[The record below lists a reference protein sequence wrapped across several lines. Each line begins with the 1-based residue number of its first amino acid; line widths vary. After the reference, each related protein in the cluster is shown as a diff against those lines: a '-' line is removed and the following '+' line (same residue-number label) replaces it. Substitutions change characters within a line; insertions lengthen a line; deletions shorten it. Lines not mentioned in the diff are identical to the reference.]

1 VDSNTITASA
11 GTGNPRSTAPRTAGG
26 RAQGGTRVGCLV
38 AGFVT
43 LVDSGVAG
51 GPAGDAA
58 VRDGALGLARTALD
72 HLVDPDQRQAVHDD
86 FAAQGGPLEVEG
98 YFG

>member
-1 VDSNTITASA
+1 MSSSQ
-11 GTGNPRSTAPRTAGG
+11 PRPASTAFLDALSATTERKLAAFTPIPSAV
-26 RAQGGTRVGCLV
+26 ALYTREF
-38 AGFVT
+38 AA
-43 LVDSGVAG
+43 VAG

-58 VRDGALGLARTALD
+58 VRDGALGLALTALD
-72 HLVDPDQRQAVHDD
+72 HLVDPDLRQAVHDD